1 MMRSFF
7 TFPKI
12 GLMAVGLF
20 LMAPT
25 VMLAQKGDT
34 QEVLAHLYRNTN
46 VETNLSKMA
55 MKNSTN
61 ADVKKFA
68 HQVMSDDRNAGGEL
82 MEYAMKY
89 NLRLIAEAPASTV
102 EAEKQMKK
110 LTGEAFDKM
119 YLVQMDAFV
128 KDDQKTAA
136 QASAISDSEVSAI
149 GTKIQNLASDRA
161 KQITALTTGE
171 GFQIQ

>member
-1 MMRSFF
+1 MRRSFF
-7 TFPKI
+7 TFTKI
-12 GLMAVGLF
+12 GLMTAGLF
-20 LMAPT
+20 FAAPMA
-25 VMLAQKGDT
+25 MLAQNA
-34 QEVLAHLYRNTN
+34 QQVYAHLYRNTN

-55 MKNSTN
+55 MKNSNN

-68 HQVMSDDRNAGGEL
+68 HQAMSDDRNLGGEL
-82 MEYAMKY
+82 MAYAVKY

-102 EAEKQMKK
+102 EAQKQMKN
-110 LTGEAFDKM
+110 LTGEAFDKI

-136 QASAISDSEVSAI
+136 QASAMSDPEVSAL